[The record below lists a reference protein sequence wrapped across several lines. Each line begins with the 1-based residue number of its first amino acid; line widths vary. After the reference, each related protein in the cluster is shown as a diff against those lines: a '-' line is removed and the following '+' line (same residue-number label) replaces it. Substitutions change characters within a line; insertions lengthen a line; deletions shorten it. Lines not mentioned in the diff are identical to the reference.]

1 MLYTFAF
8 CVKWVGA
15 SGTAPPDVQRG
26 AQRGGMC
33 LLYLP
38 PRGFILGVMNSAT
51 ATIAVYILVVFL
63 ALFAIKRGNARL
75 YAASKPLLMPFLY
88 LCYAKLLPA
97 SLAGLPYQRYVLLA
111 LLMHT
116 AGDVFL
122 LFPRGK
128 SKHMFYLGMLSF
140 FAGHIFYTLWF
151 ANAPVGHTKRWT
163 VTTIIV
169 CLLVEYLIYRQLM
182 LGPRKDAPK
191 LVPYSMGLCAV
202 AVSIAS
208 TAGNGSPLYATAVS
222 FAGICLFFFSD
233 FCIMRRMV
241 RLPLFGQ
248 FTVMSTYILGQ
259 TLIVTGM
266 LLMQMPYV

>member
-1 MLYTFAF
+1 MMKSA
-8 CVKWVGA
+8 
-15 SGTAPPDVQRG
+15 APV
-26 AQRGGMC
+26 
-33 LLYLP
+33 
-38 PRGFILGVMNSAT
+38 
-51 ATIAVYILVVFL
+51 IAAYITVVFSS
-63 ALFAIKRGNARL
+63 LFAIKRGNARL
-75 YAASKPLLMPFLY
+75 YAATKPLLMPFLY
-88 LCYAKLLPA
+88 LCYISLLPA
-97 SLAGLPYQRYVLLA
+97 RLAGLHYQRYVLLA

-128 SKHMFYLGMLSF
+128 NRHMFYLGMLSF
-140 FAGHIFYTLWF
+140 FIGHIFYTLWF
-151 ANAPVGHTKRWT
+151 ANAPVGHTRRWT
-163 VTTIIV
+163 VTTIIL
-169 CLLVEYLIYRQLM
+169 CLLLEYLIYRQLM
-182 LGPRKDAPK
+182 LGPRKEAPK

-208 TAGNGSPLYATAVS
+208 TAGNGSPLYASAVS

-259 TLIVTGM
+259 TMIVTGM
-266 LLMQMPYV
+266 LLMQTPYV